1 MKNVIKKF
9 DVRKFRK
16 TMLKMAITACTIA
29 MAMCSTMMIAFADDA
44 PAENVKPS
52 VIGGTSTMDTIVTIV
67 FWIVRILILAIGGIP
82 SIVKIVQGQTDENPR
97 DRNAGIA
104 ALVVTGAAFAAT
116 FAVKA
121 LI

>member
-52 VIGGTSTMDTIVTIV
+52 GIGGTSTMDTIVTIV

>member
-16 TMLKMAITACTIA
+16 TMLKMTITACTIA
-29 MAMCSTMMIAFADDA
+29 MAMCSTMMIAFADDVA
-44 PAENVKPS
+44 SENAKPNG
-52 VIGGTSTMDTIVTIV
+52 IGGTTTMDTVLTIV
-67 FWIVRILILAIGGIP
+67 FWLVRILILAVGGIP
-82 SIVKIVQGQTDENPR
+82 SILKIVQGQTDENPR
-97 DRNAGIA
+97 DRNSGIA
-104 ALVVTGAAFAAT
+104 ALAITGAAFAAT

>member
-44 PAENVKPS
+44 PAENAKPS
-52 VIGGTSTMDTIVTIV
+52 GIGGTSTMDTIVTIV

-97 DRNAGIA
+97 DRNSGIA